1 MRLAILDSDV
11 FVGMINL
18 TNINMLNQ
26 SAEYS
31 IQIGNSE
38 KQSKGVG
45 TKLILEHAFNNLTV
59 LVKNEII

>member
-1 MRLAILDSDV
+1 
-11 FVGMINL
+11 
-18 TNINMLNQ
+18 MLNQ

-45 TKLILEHAFNNLTV
+45 TKLILEHAFNNLLNFRTQIP
-59 LVKNEII
+59 LNS